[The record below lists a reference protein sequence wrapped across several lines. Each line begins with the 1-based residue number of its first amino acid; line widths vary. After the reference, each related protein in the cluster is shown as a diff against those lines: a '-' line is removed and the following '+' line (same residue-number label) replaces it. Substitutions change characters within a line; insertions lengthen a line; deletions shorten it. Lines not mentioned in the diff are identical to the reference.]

1 MKPVIGI
8 TGNRLVKGVDVFYGH
23 RVTYTQQRYVDAI
36 QKVGGFPIALPIDDP
51 SVAVQAISLVDG
63 LLLTGGQDI
72 TPQFYL
78 EEPSQEIGAYFPPRD
93 SYEIALVRAALDAGK
108 PIFAIC
114 RGMQLVNVALG
125 GSLYQDISQVETKAL
140 QHLQRVDEQLGSH
153 TIDIEPTSELA
164 KHHPNKKLVNSLHHQ
179 FIKKLAPSFK
189 VTARTADGMIEAV
202 EGDNLPSWYLGV
214 QWHPELMFQT
224 DPKSEQLFQA
234 LVDESKKTMVK

>member
-114 RGMQLVNVALG
+114 RGCN
-125 GSLYQDISQVETKAL
+125 
-140 QHLQRVDEQLGSH
+140 
-153 TIDIEPTSELA
+153 
-164 KHHPNKKLVNSLHHQ
+164 
-179 FIKKLAPSFK
+179 
-189 VTARTADGMIEAV
+189 
-202 EGDNLPSWYLGV
+202 
-214 QWHPELMFQT
+214 
-224 DPKSEQLFQA
+224 
-234 LVDESKKTMVK
+234 